1 MILLTYFGLAL
12 ILVLPRSGHGSVVPV
27 TPRRRQAQEV
37 THMPEHRPAVE
48 LICGVPVVAAPGEI
62 DITNAPGFR
71 TALLEASALG
81 HGTFVVDMSETQ
93 FCDSAGM
100 HALVWAHKQSRS
112 EGGEMLL
119 VVRASAVLRVF
130 AITGVD
136 RLIPGFPSLE
146 EALAQV
152 PAAQSAGASHSLT
165 GPESDPPRP
174 S

>member
-1 MILLTYFGLAL
+1 
-12 ILVLPRSGHGSVVPV
+12 
-27 TPRRRQAQEV
+27 
-37 THMPEHRPAVE
+37 MPEHRPAVG

-62 DITNAPGFR
+62 DMTNVPALR
-71 TALLEASALG
+71 TALLEASTLG
-81 HGTFVVDMSETQ
+81 QGTFVVDMSETQ

-100 HALVWAHKQSRS
+100 HALVWAHKQSRA

-119 VVRASAVLRVF
+119 VVQAAAVLRVF

-136 RLIPGFPSLE
+136 RIIPSFPNLE

-152 PAAQSAGASHSLT
+152 PVAPPPDASQALT
-165 GPESDPPRP
+165 GPEPNSGPP

>member
-1 MILLTYFGLAL
+1 
-12 ILVLPRSGHGSVVPV
+12 
-27 TPRRRQAQEV
+27 
-37 THMPEHRPAVE
+37 MPEHRPAVE

-62 DITNAPGFR
+62 DMTNVPGLR
-71 TALLEASALG
+71 TALLEASTLG
-81 HGTFVVDMSETQ
+81 HGTFIVDMSETQ

-119 VVRASAVLRVF
+119 VVRAAAVLRVF
-130 AITGVD
+130 AVTGVD
-136 RLIPGFPSLE
+136 GLIPNFPTLE

-152 PAAQSAGASHSLT
+152 PAAPSARASQALT
-165 GPESDPPRP
+165 GPESSSAPP

>member
-1 MILLTYFGLAL
+1 
-12 ILVLPRSGHGSVVPV
+12 
-27 TPRRRQAQEV
+27 
-37 THMPEHRPAVE
+37 MPEHRPAVE

-119 VVRASAVLRVF
+119 VVQASAVLRVF

-136 RLIPGFPSLE
+136 RIIPSFPSLE
-146 EALAQV
+146 EALEQV
-152 PAAQSAGASHSLT
+152 PAAQSARASQALT
-165 GPESDPPRP
+165 GPEPDSPRP

>member
-1 MILLTYFGLAL
+1 MTN
-12 ILVLPRSGHGSVVPV
+12 
-27 TPRRRQAQEV
+27 
-37 THMPEHRPAVE
+37 MPEHRPTVE

-62 DITNAPGFR
+62 DMTNVPGLR
-71 TALLEASALG
+71 SALLEASTLG
-81 HGTFVVDMSETQ
+81 QGTFVVDMSETQ

-119 VVRASAVLRVF
+119 VVQASAVLRVF

-136 RLIPGFPSLE
+136 RLIPGFRKLE
-146 EALAQV
+146 EALAHV
-152 PAAQSAGASHSLT
+152 PAAQSAPASQALA
-165 GPESDPPRP
+165 GPESSSPRP

>member
-1 MILLTYFGLAL
+1 
-12 ILVLPRSGHGSVVPV
+12 
-27 TPRRRQAQEV
+27 
-37 THMPEHRPAVE
+37 MPEHTPAIE

-62 DITNAPGFR
+62 DMTNAPGLR
-71 TALLEASALG
+71 AALLEASTLG
-81 HGTFVVDMSETQ
+81 QGTFVVDMSETR

-119 VVRASAVLRVF
+119 VLRAAAVLRVF

-136 RLIPGFPSLE
+136 DLIPSFPHLE
-146 EALAQV
+146 EALAHV
-152 PAAQSAGASHSLT
+152 AAAQSARAGQALTDPEPSSL
-165 GPESDPPRP
+165 PP

>member
-1 MILLTYFGLAL
+1 
-12 ILVLPRSGHGSVVPV
+12 
-27 TPRRRQAQEV
+27 
-37 THMPEHRPAVE
+37 MPEHTPAVDMPEHTPAADMPEHTPAVE

-62 DITNAPGFR
+62 DMTNVPGLR

-81 HGTFVVDMSETQ
+81 HGTFMVDMSQTQ

-100 HALVWAHKQSRS
+100 RALIGAHKQSLAD
-112 EGGEMLL
+112 GGEMLL
-119 VVRASAVLRVF
+119 VVQATAVRRVF

-136 RLIPGFPSLE
+136 RLIPSFPNLE

-152 PAAQSAGASHSLT
+152 PAVESARAGQALT
-165 GPESDPPRP
+165 EPESSSSPP

>member
-1 MILLTYFGLAL
+1 
-12 ILVLPRSGHGSVVPV
+12 
-27 TPRRRQAQEV
+27 
-37 THMPEHRPAVE
+37 MPEHRPAVE

-62 DITNAPGFR
+62 DITNAPELR
-71 TALLEASALG
+71 TALLEASTLG

-100 HALVWAHKQSRS
+100 HALVWVHKQSRS
-112 EGGEMLL
+112 EGGEILL
-119 VVRASAVLRVF
+119 IVQATAVLRVL

-136 RLIPGFPSLE
+136 SLIPSFPSLE

-152 PAAQSAGASHSLT
+152 PAAQSARASQALT
-165 GPESDPPRP
+165 GPEPSTRPP

>member
-1 MILLTYFGLAL
+1 
-12 ILVLPRSGHGSVVPV
+12 
-27 TPRRRQAQEV
+27 
-37 THMPEHRPAVE
+37 MPEHRPEVE

-62 DITNAPGFR
+62 DMTNVPGLR
-71 TALLEASALG
+71 AALLEASALG

-119 VVRASAVLRVF
+119 VIQAAAVLRVF

-136 RLIPGFPSLE
+136 HLIPSFPNLE
-146 EALAQV
+146 EALAQI
-152 PAAQSAGASHSLT
+152 PAAQPARASQALSD
-165 GPESDPPRP
+165 PESNSLPP